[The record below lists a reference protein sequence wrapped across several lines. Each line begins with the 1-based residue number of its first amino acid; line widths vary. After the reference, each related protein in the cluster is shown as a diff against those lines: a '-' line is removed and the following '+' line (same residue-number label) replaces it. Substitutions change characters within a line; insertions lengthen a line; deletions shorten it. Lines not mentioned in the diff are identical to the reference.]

1 MAVRNA
7 SDAMANCELVLGN
20 NIEIRL
26 KTKEQWQK
34 KTGFPYLGA

>member
-34 KTGFPYLGA
+34 KTGFPYWGA